1 MRITRSLVT
10 SLLLLGLASTSAMA
24 QTRRITGRV
33 TAEGGSDP
41 IVAASVSVVGTTLGA
56 VTSEDG
62 RFSVSVPS
70 GPVTL
75 RVRRIGYVPKVVN
88 MSASLSEMN
97 ISLVKDV
104 LELDKQVITGTATTV
119 ASVNAANA
127 VAVVSGERLNRVPAQ
142 TIDNALQGKVPGAV
156 ISTNSGAPGGGTQ
169 VQIRGISTIN
179 SSFSPLYV
187 VDGVIVNNS
196 GIPNGLNVIS
206 QASRQGTNGN
216 FSSSQDQIV
225 NRIADLNPNDIEN
238 IQVLKG
244 PSASSIYGSLGTNGV
259 IIITTKQGRSGKP
272 QVDLTQRFGQSR
284 LSNKLGLRCFGSAA
298 EVTAAGFTASGMNA
312 AAFDA
317 APVKCHDYE
326 EELYNSNRSVDYQT
340 IGSVRGGTDSGLNY
354 FASGLVQRDNGLALN
369 DSYNK
374 QSVRINLGQQFG
386 SRFNFKVNTEI
397 VHTLTQ
403 RGVFGNDNS
412 GINPYTT
419 FSSTPSF
426 VDLTKQSDG
435 TYPKN
440 PAVAVQ
446 GNNPF
451 QVADLVKTP
460 ENVFRLLSNMTGI
473 LNIFSAERQSLDF
486 TLNGGVDAYNDAAK
500 IISPASVY
508 IEQASGTPGT
518 LYTSSANFVSAN
530 LGGNFSHRLIT
541 GPFTATTSAGFGQGR
556 RQSDVVANTGRGV
569 FPGVTNVSLAT
580 QTFIN
585 ESQSLVK
592 SFSYYAQEEFL
603 TLSERLLLTA
613 GVTDERTSNNGDAK
627 KFYAYPKYSA
637 SYRLPRLP
645 SQVNELKLRAAYGKA
660 GNQPLS
666 GKFTFLTTLFDEG
679 IPGLRAST
687 VKGFPNIKPETAT
700 ETEGGFDITA
710 LNGRLSF
717 NATAYKKVI
726 DDLLLQ
732 ASIAPSTGFS
742 TQFINGGQIVNHGQ
756 ELGLIVTPIQRSG
769 FEWVSNTTYARQRG
783 KVTELPVPAFNPNV
797 GSFGTRFGNAF
808 IQKGQSPSV
817 IQAVNS
823 CKALNA
829 NGTCSSANRVQE
841 FVGDGNP
848 DFTMGFNNDFNF
860 GPLRLSSLF
869 DWRKGGK
876 VANLTNNYFDGG
888 LLADTALGNK
898 RLAEFAAGKA
908 VYTEL
913 ATFVK
918 LRELSVSYEIPA
930 GLRERLFTTNVN
942 SARIEISGRN
952 LKTWTPYSG
961 LDPEVSN
968 FSNQPL
974 GRFQDVTPYPPS
986 RTFYFSIHTSF

>member
-1 MRITRSLVT
+1 
-10 SLLLLGLASTSAMA
+10 LLLGLASTSASA

-33 TAEGGSDP
+33 TSEGSNDP
-41 IVAASVSVVGTTLGA
+41 IVAASVSVIGTTLGG
-56 VTSEDG
+56 VTTNDG
-62 RFSVSVPS
+62 RFSINVPA

-75 RVRRIGYVPKVVN
+75 RVRRIGYTPKIVN
-88 MSASLSEMN
+88 VSASLTEVNVALS
-97 ISLVKDV
+97 KDV

-119 ASVNAANA
+119 ASINAANA
-127 VAVVSGERLNRVPAQ
+127 VTVVSGERLNRVPAQ

-187 VDGVIVNNS
+187 VDGVIVSNAS
-196 GIPNGLNVIS
+196 IANGLNVVS
-206 QASRQGTNGN
+206 QASRTGTAGN
-216 FSSSQDQIV
+216 FSSSQDQQV
-225 NRIADLNPNDIEN
+225 NRIADLNPNDIES

-284 LSNKLGLRCFGSAA
+284 LANKIGLRCFGSGA
-298 EVTAAGFTASGMNA
+298 EVTAAGFTAAKTPGIDA

-326 EELYNSNRSVDYQT
+326 EEFYNSNHSLDYQT
-340 IGSVRGGTDSGLNY
+340 IGSIRGGTDSGLN
-354 FASGLVQRDNGLALN
+354 FFVSGLVQRDNGLALN

-386 SRFNFKVNTEI
+386 TRMNFKANTEI

-419 FSSTPSF
+419 FSATPSF
-426 VDLTKQSDG
+426 IDLTKQPDG

-440 PAVAVQ
+440 PRTAVQ
-446 GNNPF
+446 NNNPF
-451 QVADLVKTP
+451 QTADLLKTP
-460 ENVFRLLSNMTGI
+460 ENVYRLLGNMTGI

-486 TLNGGVDAYNDAAK
+486 TLNAGIDSYNDHAK
-500 IISPASVY
+500 IISPATIY

-518 LYTSSANFVSAN
+518 LYTSDGNVVNAN
-530 LGGNFSHRLIT
+530 LGGNLSHRLIT
-541 GPFTATTSAGFGQGR
+541 TPFTATTSVGFGQGR

-585 ESQSLVK
+585 EGQSLVK
-592 SFSYYAQEEFL
+592 SFSYFAQEEFL
-603 TLSERLLLTA
+603 TLNERMLLTA
-613 GVTDERTSNNGDAK
+613 GVTAERTSNNGDARK
-627 KFYAYPKYSA
+627 LYTYPKYSA
-637 SYRLPRLP
+637 SYRLPWLP

-679 IPGLRAST
+679 QSGLRAST
-687 VKGFPNIKPETAT
+687 IKGFPGIKPETAT

-710 LNGRLSF
+710 FNGRLSF

-742 TQFINGGQIVNHGQ
+742 SQFINGGQITNHGQ
-756 ELGLIVTPIQRSG
+756 ELGLVVTPIQRGS
-769 FEWVSNTTYARQRG
+769 FEWVSNTTFARERG
-783 KVTELPVPAFNPNV
+783 KVTELPVPAFNPGV
-797 GSFGTRFGNAF
+797 GSFSTRYGNAW
-808 IQKGQSPSV
+808 IEKGRSPSV
-817 IQAVNS
+817 IQVVNG
-823 CKALNA
+823 CTALN
-829 NGTCSSANRVQE
+829 SSGACPAANRITT
-841 FVGDGNP
+841 FKGDGNP
-848 DFTMGFNNDFNF
+848 DFTMGFSNDFNF
-860 GPLRLSSLF
+860 GPIRVGTLL
-869 DWRKGGK
+869 DWRKGGN
-876 VANLTNNYFDGG
+876 VINLTNNYFDGG
-888 LLADTALGNK
+888 LLGDTAVGNK
-898 RLAEFAAGKA
+898 RAADWAAGIA
-908 VYTEL
+908 VYDER

-918 LRELSVSYEIPA
+918 LREVSIGYDIPA
-930 GLRERLFTTNVN
+930 GLRDRLFTGKV
-942 SARIEISGRN
+942 SAASIELSGRN
-952 LKTWTPYSG
+952 LKTWTPYTG

-968 FSNQPL
+968 FSNQPI

-986 RTFYFSIHTSF
+986 RTFYLAIHTTF